1 MAEFQPIICELNT
14 SDEFLTNVT
23 IIDHHVE
30 FDEPESAGG
39 KDTAPTPTEM
49 AIGSLG
55 ACVVMTIKIYLD
67 HKKWAFRS
75 VHCALRMSKE
85 KIEDPERL
93 SEEERSFVRSN
104 RLTRITTVI
113 TIDADFDEKQLER
126 VKTVAGKCPV
136 HKLMEGSVL
145 IQDEVQL
152 A

>member
-1 MAEFQPIICELNT
+1 MTEFQPIICELSNP
-14 SDEFLTNVT
+14 DEFLTNVT
-23 IIDHHVE
+23 IRDHHVD

-39 KDTAPTPTEM
+39 KDKAPTPTETT
-49 AIGSLG
+49 IGSLG

-67 HKKWAFRS
+67 HKNWSFRS

-85 KIEDPERL
+85 KVEDPERL
-93 SEEERSFVRSN
+93 TEEERSYVRSN

>member
-1 MAEFQPIICELNT
+1 MAEFQPTICKLSNPE
-14 SDEFLTNVT
+14 EFLTNVT
-23 IIDHHVE
+23 IRDHHVD

-39 KDTAPTPTEM
+39 KDAAPTPTEM

-93 SEEERSFVRSN
+93 SEEERSYVRNN

-145 IQDEVQL
+145 IEDEVQL